1 MQDREDGI
9 DDAEALDIDG
19 CDVQITRWIDMTP
32 IERAEQAEAAKAELA
47 EVRGDLYVADK
58 VRTSPQ
64 GWWGARRD
72 EMGPLAWSRH
82 VAQVE
87 AFVARYCDGVP
98 ALVEPYMRLASLRGE
113 PRAHEKALFALA
125 YALGSEGGEVEA
137 LNEATAE

>member
-9 DDAEALDIDG
+9 DDAEALEIDG
-19 CDVQITRWIDMTP
+19 CDVQITRWIEMSP

-47 EVRGDLYVADK
+47 EVGSRLYVADK

-72 EMGPLAWSRH
+72 EMGPVAWARH
-82 VAQVE
+82 VAEVE
-87 AFVARYCDGVP
+87 AFVARYCEGVP
-98 ALVEPYMRLASLRGE
+98 ALVEPYMQLASLRGE

-125 YALGSEGGEVEA
+125 YAMGSEGGEVEA
-137 LNEATAE
+137 LNEVAAE